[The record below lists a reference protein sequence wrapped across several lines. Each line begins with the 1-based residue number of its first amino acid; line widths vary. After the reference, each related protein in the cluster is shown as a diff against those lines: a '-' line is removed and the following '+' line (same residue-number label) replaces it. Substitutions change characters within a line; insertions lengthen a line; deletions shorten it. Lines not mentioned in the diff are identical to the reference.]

1 MMSDV
6 LVKKFSS
13 SRAEKL
19 ATNMDT
25 VISFNDT
32 NLDDLDEK
40 DAGDLLL
47 INLDIR
53 KQDSQ
58 HATKMLNHKN
68 QLNSILKHDEHPTEK
83 KVLSKSI
90 IELLGAGTPK
100 PETQKDGVVREVNIQ
115 IPDVEYDIVLLDP
128 VVPNVENPNEIILE
142 RRNEDDY
149 EIELMEV
156 KQRKIR
162 EREMSVMSI
171 PPPPDELDLDSDF
184 SEMSLPP
191 PPSAL
196 DFESPKPALPQ
207 GLKHFLNQ
215 DPSKLESFSDIPFIN
230 SFRTLP
236 EGDGAD

>member
-53 KQDSQ
+53 NQDAQ
-58 HATKMLNHKN
+58 HAKKTLNHKN

-83 KVLSKSI
+83 KALSKSI

-100 PETQKDGVVREVNIQ
+100 PEIPKDDMVREVSIQ
-115 IPDVEYDIVLLDP
+115 VPDVEYDIVLLDAP
-128 VVPNVENPNEIILE
+128 PVENPNEITLE
-142 RRNEDDY
+142 GRDVEDF
-149 EIELMEV
+149 EIEMMEV

-162 EREMSVMSI
+162 ERELSVMSI
-171 PPPPDELDLDSDF
+171 PPPPEELDLDSDF

-196 DFESPKPALPQ
+196 DFESPRPALPH

-215 DPSKLESFSDIPFIN
+215 DPSKFESFSDIPQVK

-236 EGDGAD
+236 EGEED